1 MLRPKEKNYLAQL
14 ENIIG
19 FMEMEA
25 FVCEDKDDA
34 NLLMKQLRKEN
45 KLHRINV
52 VHSTPPDPKRPD
64 EQFKHPPN
72 LPRNIDRV
80 FLDEILGE
88 CPPAIRKH
96 LCQKKKLHLIPVFS
110 QDPGDSIRVTKY
122 FVDLCR

>member
-1 MLRPKEKNYLAQL
+1 MLRPNDKSYIAQL
-14 ENIIG
+14 ENCIG
-19 FMEMEA
+19 FMELEA
-25 FVCEDKDDA
+25 FVCEEVSDM
-34 NLLMKQLRKEN
+34 NLLIKKLRVEN

-52 VHSTPPDPKRPD
+52 IHSTPEMK

-72 LPRNIDRV
+72 LPRGIDRV
-80 FLDEILGE
+80 FLDEVLGD